1 MGARAP
7 ATSRLLSTAGVN
19 PPLVPVVAGIV
30 RNDFYVT
37 LLQGEFDRGKKKT
50 PKNVEVILSVHDD
63 EGNPM
68 EVRPRRRCSSEGC
81 LHCLF
86 RMCVGVTEED
96 GLVWQKAI
104 FPGAGYDGITEY
116 KSVIYYQVKQPCW
129 NETVKVSSRQPSS
142 SSSSLPFFW
151 IQLRG

>member
-1 MGARAP
+1 MGFP
-7 ATSRLLSTAGVN
+7 EIILPGN
-19 PPLVPVVAGIV
+19 V
-30 RNDFYVT
+30 RNDIYVT

-68 EVRPRRRCSSEGC
+68 
-81 LHCLF
+81 
-86 RMCVGVTEED
+86 
-96 GLVWQKAI
+96 QKAI

-129 NETVKVSSRQPSS
+129 NETVKVSPSVRTGS
-142 SSSSLPFFW
+142 APVTQSDCS
-151 IQLRG
+151 